1 MTMTTLPIDAAER
14 FGEMLF
20 KAPDA
25 GARVAGLLEW
35 RGPRADPPRGC

>member
-1 MTMTTLPIDAAER
+1 MTMATLPIDEAER
-14 FGEMLF
+14 CNEMLF

-35 RGPRADPPRGC
+35 RGLRADPPRGG